1 MSQGSA
7 DAVVVGGGVI
17 GCSIAYHLADRGA
30 KVALVEKD
38 ALGSQSTGKC
48 AGGVRRQ
55 FSSETNVRMQQ
66 LSVRLLTNL
75 EAATG
80 VDPEFRH
87 RLVADNLELLLNQ
100 LNRLRTSKVD
110 EQRIRQIREGV
121 DLAVQLAEILQRI
134 EQSPTQRAG

>member
-1 MSQGSA
+1 MR
-7 DAVVVGGGVI
+7 AVTLVTDDD
-17 GCSIAYHLADRGA
+17 LAR
-30 KVALVEKD
+30 
-38 ALGSQSTGKC
+38 S
-48 AGGVRRQ
+48 R
-55 FSSETNVRMQQ
+55 
-66 LSVRLLTNL
+66 
-75 EAATG
+75 

-100 LNRLRTSKVD
+100 LNRLRTSKAD